1 MGLYQRILVS
11 LQESDLHVSVKQR
24 AFVATREN
32 EMASKPDN
40 INVFCGSS
48 PGAEP
53 IYMALADELGTE
65 LARRGIGLVYGGGS
79 SGLMGAVATAADR
92 AGGRV
97 LGVIPAALEPKELS
111 GESIGELRVVDT
123 MHERKAIM
131 AEESDAFIAMP
142 GGFGTLD
149 ELFEVITWV
158 QLGIQTK
165 SIGLLNIDGYFD
177 PIVAWIDL
185 AIEHGFVRPRHRDLI
200 VVASEPAELLDQ
212 LIEHEPPIGLT
223 RWMNLDQT

>member
-1 MGLYQRILVS
+1 
-11 LQESDLHVSVKQR
+11 
-24 AFVATREN
+24 
-32 EMASKPDN
+32 MASKPDN

-48 PGAEP
+48 PGVEP
-53 IYMALADELGTE
+53 IYLAMADALGTE
-65 LARRGIGLVYGGGS
+65 LARRRIGLVYGGGS
-79 SGLMGAVATAADR
+79 GGLMGAVAQAADR

-97 LGVIPAALEPKELS
+97 LGVIPAALAPKELS
-111 GESIGELRVVDT
+111 GESVGDLHVVDT

-165 SIGLLNIDGYFD
+165 SIGLLNVNGYFD
-177 PIVAWIDL
+177 PIVTWIDQ
-185 AIEHGFVRPRHRDLI
+185 AVEHGFVRPRHRDLI
-200 VVASEPAELLDQ
+200 VVASDPAELLDQ
-212 LIEHEPPIGLT
+212 LIAHEPPAGLT

>member
-1 MGLYQRILVS
+1 
-11 LQESDLHVSVKQR
+11 
-24 AFVATREN
+24 
-32 EMASKPDN
+32 MAKRPDN

-48 PGAEP
+48 PGNGPVYVAV
-53 IYMALADELGTE
+53 ADALGTE

-79 SGLMGAVATAADR
+79 GGLMGAVARAADG

-97 LGVIPAALEPKELS
+97 LGVIPAALAPKELS

-131 AEESDAFIAMP
+131 AAESDAFIAMP

-149 ELFEVITWV
+149 ELFEVMTWV
-158 QLGIQTK
+158 QLGIQNK
-165 SIGLLNIDGYFD
+165 SIGLLNVDGYFD
-177 PIVAWIDL
+177 PIVAWIDR
-185 AIEHGFVRPRHRDLI
+185 AIEHGFVRSRHRDLI
-200 VVASEPAELLDQ
+200 VVASDPVELLDR
-212 LIEHEPPIGLT
+212 LIEHEPPAGLT